1 LQNHDYGTKKTNQ
14 FGNYIVSFI
23 VVVSLFLLVNIL
35 ATQYV
40 AQYFGYHENL
50 GDSLY
55 HYFYNPFGWII
66 WQQDFYTHYSLFF
79 KTLNITMFFVIAAVF
94 GVFIV
99 IRMLALRKSKT
110 HDDVHGT
117 AHWMSDSEIKSI
129 GLIGQEKGVYIGGY
143 ADGSKLHYLKH
154 NGPEHVLAF
163 APTRSGKGIGLVLPT
178 LLDWRESVI
187 VLDIKGENWALT
199 AGWREQYANNRVLKF
214 DPTADDGLSVK
225 FNPLEEIRVG
235 TSYEIGDLQNIAMM
249 IVDTD
254 GKGLRDYW
262 EKSSFS
268 FVSGLILHT
277 IHKAKKSN
285 QPYPNLT
292 DVYEL
297 LNKDEIRDLLEE
309 MLSSNH
315 HLVSLVGR
323 EMLNKAT
330 EELSGVVGST
340 ASYLN
345 LYVDPIISNN
355 TSKSEFRI
363 NDLMRGEQPVSLYL
377 VLKPNDKNRIM
388 PLIRLIMNQLLRRLL
403 EDLEFEDGKSVKTYK
418 HRMLLMLD
426 EFTSLGRLGIFQ
438 ESLAFMGGYGIK
450 AYIIIQD
457 ITQLYEAYGK
467 DESIMS
473 NCHIRIAYAP
483 NKVETAELL
492 SKMSGITTVVKSYT
506 TTSGNRVSVMLG
518 QVTESLQEISRPLL
532 TPDEC
537 MRLPGAIK
545 DNNAQVIE
553 GGDMLIFIAGQAPI
567 YGKQILF
574 FKDKV
579 FLDRSKVAAPK
590 LGSTT
595 LMSQV
600 EYEVKLP

>member
-1 LQNHDYGTKKTNQ
+1 MQNHDYGTKKTNQ

-579 FLDRSKVAAPK
+579 FLERSKVAAPK

>member
-1 LQNHDYGTKKTNQ
+1 LQNHDYGTKRKNQ
-14 FGNYIVSFI
+14 VGNYIVSLI
-23 VVVSLFLLVNIL
+23 VVVSLFFLVNIL

-40 AQYFGYHENL
+40 AQHFNYHENL
-50 GDSLY
+50 GNPIY
-55 HYFYNPFGWII
+55 QYFYNPFGWII
-66 WQQDFYTHYSLFF
+66 WQQDFYTPYSYFF
-79 KTLNITMFFVIAAVF
+79 KSLNITMFFIIVAVF
-94 GVFIV
+94 MVFIF
-99 IRMLALRKSKT
+99 IRLLALRKSKT

-117 AHWMSDSEIKSI
+117 AHWMRLDELKKTN
-129 GLIGQEKGVYIGGY
+129 LLEQKEGVYIGGY
-143 ADGSKLHYLKH
+143 EEGSNLKYLKH

-199 AGWREQYANNRVLKF
+199 AGWREEYAHNRVLKF
-214 DPTADDGLSVK
+214 DPTALDGLSVK
-225 FNPLEEIRVG
+225 FNPLEEIRIG
-235 TSYEIGDLQNIAMM
+235 ESYEIGDLQNIAMM
-249 IVDTD
+249 IVDTE

-268 FVSGLILHT
+268 FISGLILHT
-277 IHKAKKSN
+277 IHKTKKEDK
-285 QPYPNLT
+285 PYPNLT
-292 DVYEL
+292 DVYKL
-297 LNKDEIRDLLEE
+297 LNAEEIKDLLEE
-309 MLSSNH
+309 MLSSKH

-323 EMLNKAT
+323 EMLNKAA
-330 EELSGVVGST
+330 EELSGVVGSSS
-340 ASYLN
+340 SYLN

-355 TSKSEFRI
+355 TSKSEFTI
-363 NDLMRGEQPVSLYL
+363 NDLMNAEKPVSLYL

-403 EDLEFEDGKSVKTYK
+403 EELEFENGKSVKTYK

-467 DESIMS
+467 DESILS

-483 NKVETAELL
+483 NKMETAELL
-492 SKMSGITTVVKSYT
+492 SKMSGTTTVVKSYT
-506 TTSGNRVSVMLG
+506 TTSGNRISVMLG

-537 MRLPGAIK
+537 MRLRGAKK
-545 DNNAQVIE
+545 DNNGQVIE

-574 FKDKV
+574 FKDQV
-579 FLDRSKVAAPK
+579 FLDRSKVAAP
-590 LGSTT
+590 T
-595 LMSQV
+595 LTASILKD
-600 EYEVKLP
+600 ELDYEVKL

>member
-1 LQNHDYGTKKTNQ
+1 LKNHDYGTKRKSQ
-14 FGNYIVSFI
+14 VGNYIVSFI

-40 AQYFGYHENL
+40 AQHFGYHENL
-50 GDSLY
+50 GNALY
-55 HYFYNPFGWII
+55 QNFYNPFGWII
-66 WQQDFYTHYSLFF
+66 WQQDFYTSYSYFF
-79 KTLNITMFFVIAAVF
+79 KTLNIMMFFIIAAVF
-94 GVFIV
+94 IVFIL
-99 IRMLALRKSKT
+99 IRLLALRKSKT

-117 AHWMSDSEIKSI
+117 AHWMRFDELKETN
-129 GLIGQEKGVYIGGY
+129 LLDQKEGVYIGGY
-143 ADGSKLHYLKH
+143 EEGSNLKYLKH

-199 AGWREQYANNRVLKF
+199 AGWREEYANNRVLKF
-214 DPTADDGLSVK
+214 DPTADNGLSVK
-225 FNPLEEIRVG
+225 FNPLEEIRIG
-235 TSYEIGDLQNIAMM
+235 GSYEIGDLQNIAMM
-249 IVDTD
+249 IVDTE

-268 FVSGLILHT
+268 FISGLILHT
-277 IHKAKKSN
+277 IHKAQKEKK
-285 QPYPNLT
+285 PYPNLT
-292 DVYEL
+292 DVYKL
-297 LNKDEIRDLLEE
+297 LNGEEIRDLLEE
-309 MLSSNH
+309 MLKSEH

-323 EMLNKAT
+323 EMLNKAS
-330 EELSGVVGST
+330 EELSGVVGSSS
-340 ASYLN
+340 SYLN

-355 TSKSEFRI
+355 TSKSEFKI
-363 NDLMRGEQPVSLYL
+363 SDLMNDEKPVSLYL

-403 EDLEFEDGKSVKTYK
+403 EELEFENGKSVKTYR

-467 DESIMS
+467 DESILS

-492 SKMSGITTVVKSYT
+492 SKMSGTTTVVKSYT
-506 TTSGNRVSVMLG
+506 TTSGSRISVMLG

-537 MRLPGAIK
+537 MRLRGAK
-545 DNNAQVIE
+545 KENNGEVIE

-574 FKDKV
+574 FKDQV

-590 LGSTT
+590 FSSSA
-595 LMSQV
+595 LMD
-600 EYEVKLP
+600 EFEDEVKLV

>member
-1 LQNHDYGTKKTNQ
+1 
-14 FGNYIVSFI
+14 
-23 VVVSLFLLVNIL
+23 
-35 ATQYV
+35 
-40 AQYFGYHENL
+40 
-50 GDSLY
+50 
-55 HYFYNPFGWII
+55 
-66 WQQDFYTHYSLFF
+66 
-79 KTLNITMFFVIAAVF
+79 M
-94 GVFIV
+94 
-99 IRMLALRKSKT
+99 
-110 HDDVHGT
+110 
-117 AHWMSDSEIKSI
+117 
-129 GLIGQEKGVYIGGY
+129 
-143 ADGSKLHYLKH
+143 
-154 NGPEHVLAF
+154 
-163 APTRSGKGIGLVLPT
+163 
-178 LLDWRESVI
+178 
-187 VLDIKGENWALT
+187 
-199 AGWREQYANNRVLKF
+199 
-214 DPTADDGLSVK
+214 
-225 FNPLEEIRVG
+225 
-235 TSYEIGDLQNIAMM
+235 
-249 IVDTD
+249 
-254 GKGLRDYW
+254 
-262 EKSSFS
+262 
-268 FVSGLILHT
+268 
-277 IHKAKKSN
+277 
-285 QPYPNLT
+285 
-292 DVYEL
+292 
-297 LNKDEIRDLLEE
+297 
-309 MLSSNH
+309 
-315 HLVSLVGR
+315 
-323 EMLNKAT
+323 
-330 EELSGVVGST
+330 GST
-340 ASYLN
+340 SSYLN

-579 FLDRSKVAAPK
+579 FLERSKVAAPK

>member
-40 AQYFGYHENL
+40 AQYFGYHEKL

-79 KTLNITMFFVIAAVF
+79 KTLNITMFFVIATVF

-340 ASYLN
+340 SSYLN

-579 FLDRSKVAAPK
+579 FLERSKVAAPK

-595 LMSQV
+595 SMSQV

>member
-1 LQNHDYGTKKTNQ
+1 MSHQSYGTRSNNQ
-14 FGNYIVSFI
+14 VGNYIVSLI
-23 VVVSLFLLVNIL
+23 TVLSLFLLVNII

-40 AQYFGYHENL
+40 AQHFAYHPNL
-50 GDSLY
+50 GASLY
-55 HYFYNPFGWII
+55 QHFYNPFNWIL
-66 WQQDFYTHYSLFF
+66 WQGDYFDEYSLFF
-79 KTLNITMFFVIAAVF
+79 RTLNITMIFIFVAI
-94 GVFIV
+94 FIIFIL
-99 IRMLALRKSKT
+99 IRLLALRKSKT
-110 HDDVHGT
+110 HNDVHGT
-117 AHWMSDSEIKSI
+117 AHWMSSKVLKET
-129 GLIGQEKGVYIGGY
+129 GLVGEKQGVYIGGY
-143 ADGSKLHYLKH
+143 EEANKLKYLKH
-154 NGPEHVLAF
+154 NGPEHILAF

-214 DPTADDGLSVK
+214 DPTAAEGLSVK

-235 TSYEIGDLQNIAMM
+235 SNYEIGDVQNIAMM
-249 IVDTD
+249 IVDTE

-268 FVSGLILHT
+268 FISGLILHT
-277 IHKAKKSN
+277 IHNANQERKK
-285 QPYPNLT
+285 YPNLT

-297 LNKDEIRDLLEE
+297 LNRDDIRDLLEE
-309 MLSSNH
+309 MVESTH
-315 HLVSLVGR
+315 HLIAIVGR
-323 EMLNKAT
+323 EMLNKAA

-340 ASYLN
+340 SSYLN

-355 TSKSEFRI
+355 TSMSEFKI
-363 NDLMRGEQPVSLYL
+363 SDLMNNEQPVSLYL
-377 VLKPNDKNRIM
+377 VLKPTDKNRIM
-388 PLIRLIMNQLLRRLL
+388 PLIRLMMNQLLRRLL
-403 EDLEFEDGKSVKTYK
+403 EELEFEEGKVKQSYK

-426 EFTSLGRLGIFQ
+426 EFTSLGKLTVFQ
-438 ESLAFMGGYGIK
+438 ESLAFMAGYGIK

-467 DESIMS
+467 DESILS

-483 NKVETAELL
+483 NKLETAELL
-492 SKMSGITTVVKSYT
+492 SKMTGTTTVVKSYT
-506 TTSGNRVSVMLG
+506 TTSGDRIAVMLG

-537 MRLPGAIK
+537 MRLRGAKK
-545 DNNAQVIE
+545 DTHGQVTE

-574 FKDKV
+574 FKDPI
-579 FLDRSKVAAPK
+579 FLDRSKVPAPI
-590 LGSTT
+590 GS
-595 LMSQV
+595 SPNRSV
-600 EYEVKLP
+600 FDEEVKL

>member
-1 LQNHDYGTKKTNQ
+1 MQKHEYGTKRKNQ
-14 FGNYIVSFI
+14 VGNYIVSLI
-23 VVVSLFLLVNIL
+23 VVVSLFFLVNIL

-40 AQYFGYHENL
+40 AQHFSYHENL

-55 HYFYNPFGWII
+55 EYFYNPFGWII
-66 WQQDFYTHYSLFF
+66 WQQDFYTSYSYFF
-79 KTLNITMFFVIAAVF
+79 KSLNITMFFIIATVF
-94 GVFIV
+94 VVFIL
-99 IRMLALRKSKT
+99 IRLLALRKSKT

-117 AHWMSDSEIKSI
+117 AHWMRWDELKETN
-129 GLIGQEKGVYIGGY
+129 LLNQKEGVYIGGY
-143 ADGSKLHYLKH
+143 EESSNLKYLKH
-154 NGPEHVLAF
+154 NGHEHVLAF

-178 LLDWRESVI
+178 LLDWRDSVI

-199 AGWREQYANNRVLKF
+199 AGWREKYAHNRVLKF
-214 DPTADDGLSVK
+214 DPTALDGLSVK
-225 FNPLEEIRVG
+225 FNPLEEIRIG
-235 TSYEIGDLQNIAMM
+235 ERYEIGDLQNIAMM
-249 IVDTD
+249 IVDTE

-268 FVSGLILHT
+268 FISGLILYT
-277 IHKAKKSN
+277 IHKTKKEN
-285 QPYPNLT
+285 KPYPNLT

-297 LNKDEIRDLLEE
+297 LNRDEIKDLLEE
-309 MLSSNH
+309 MLRSKH

-323 EMLNKAT
+323 EMLNKAA
-330 EELSGVVGST
+330 EELSGVVGSSS
-340 ASYLN
+340 SYLN

-355 TSKSEFRI
+355 TSKSEFKI
-363 NDLMRGEQPVSLYL
+363 NDLMNAEKPVSLYL

-403 EDLEFEDGKSVKTYK
+403 EELEFEDGKSVKTYK

-467 DESIMS
+467 DESILS

-483 NKVETAELL
+483 NKIETAELL
-492 SKMSGITTVVKSYT
+492 SKMSGTTTVVKSYT
-506 TTSGNRVSVMLG
+506 TTSGSRISVMLG

-537 MRLPGAIK
+537 MRLRGAKK
-545 DNNAQVIE
+545 DHNGQVIE

-574 FKDKV
+574 FKDQV
-579 FLDRSKVAAPK
+579 FLDRSKVVAP
-590 LGSTT
+590 T
-595 LMSQV
+595 LTASILKD
-600 EYEVKLP
+600 ELDYEVKL

>member
-1 LQNHDYGTKKTNQ
+1 LTKHNYGTRKSNQ
-14 FGNYIVSFI
+14 VGNYIVSFI
-23 VVVSLFLLVNIL
+23 VVISLFLLVNIL

-40 AQYFGYHENL
+40 AQHFGYHENL

-55 HYFYNPFGWII
+55 QYFYNPFGWII
-66 WQQDFYTHYSLFF
+66 WQQDFYAHYSYFF
-79 KTLNITMFFVIAAVF
+79 KSLNIMMFFIIAAVF
-94 GVFIV
+94 IVFIL

-117 AHWMSDSEIKSI
+117 AHWMNDAEIKKT
-129 GLIGQEKGVYIGGY
+129 GLISGKEGVYIGGY
-143 ADGSKLHYLKH
+143 EKGSKLHYLKH

-214 DPTADDGLSVK
+214 DPTAADGLSVK
-225 FNPLEEIRVG
+225 FNPLEEIRLDG
-235 TSYEIGDLQNIAMM
+235 AYEIGDLQNIAMM
-249 IVDTD
+249 IVDTE

-268 FVSGLILHT
+268 FISGLILHT
-277 IHKAKKSN
+277 IHKAKKEDK
-285 QPYPNLT
+285 PYPNLT

-309 MLSSNH
+309 MLISKH

-323 EMLNKAT
+323 EMLNKAA
-330 EELSGVVGST
+330 EELSGVVGSSS
-340 ASYLN
+340 SYLN

-355 TSKSEFRI
+355 TSKSEFKI
-363 NDLMRGEQPVSLYL
+363 NDLMNGEKPISLYL

-388 PLIRLIMNQLLRRLL
+388 PLIRLIMNLLLRRLL
-403 EDLEFEDGKSVKTYK
+403 EELTFENGKSVKNYK

-467 DESIMS
+467 DESILS

-492 SKMSGITTVVKSYT
+492 SKMSGTTTVVKSYT

-537 MRLPGAIK
+537 MRLPGAKK
-545 DNNAQVIE
+545 DINGQVVE

-574 FKDKV
+574 FKDQV
-579 FLDRSKVAAPK
+579 FLDRSKVAV
-590 LGSTT
+590 
-595 LMSQV
+595 SQFTSPTFKD
-600 EYEVKLP
+600 EDEVKLA

>member
-1 LQNHDYGTKKTNQ
+1 MQNHDYGTKRKNQ
-14 FGNYIVSFI
+14 VGNYIVSLI
-23 VVVSLFLLVNIL
+23 VVVSLFFLVNIL

-40 AQYFGYHENL
+40 AQHFNYHENL
-50 GDSLY
+50 GNPIY
-55 HYFYNPFGWII
+55 QYFYNPFGWII
-66 WQQDFYTHYSLFF
+66 WQQDFYTPYSYFF
-79 KTLNITMFFVIAAVF
+79 KSLNITMFFIIVAVF
-94 GVFIV
+94 MVFIF
-99 IRMLALRKSKT
+99 IRLLALRKSKT

-117 AHWMSDSEIKSI
+117 AHWMRLDELKKTN
-129 GLIGQEKGVYIGGY
+129 LLEQKEGVYIGGY
-143 ADGSKLHYLKH
+143 EEGSNLKYLKH

-199 AGWREQYANNRVLKF
+199 AGWREEYAHNRVLKF
-214 DPTADDGLSVK
+214 DPTALDGLSVK
-225 FNPLEEIRVG
+225 FNPLEEIRIG
-235 TSYEIGDLQNIAMM
+235 ESYEIGDLQNIAMM
-249 IVDTD
+249 IVDTE

-268 FVSGLILHT
+268 FISGLILHT
-277 IHKAKKSN
+277 IHKTKKEDK
-285 QPYPNLT
+285 PYPNLT
-292 DVYEL
+292 DVYKL
-297 LNKDEIRDLLEE
+297 LNAEEIKDLLEE
-309 MLSSNH
+309 MLSSKH

-323 EMLNKAT
+323 EMLNKAA
-330 EELSGVVGST
+330 EELSGVVGSSS
-340 ASYLN
+340 SYLN

-355 TSKSEFRI
+355 TSKSEFTI
-363 NDLMRGEQPVSLYL
+363 NDLMNAEKPVSLYL

-403 EDLEFEDGKSVKTYK
+403 EELEFENGKSVKTYK

-467 DESIMS
+467 DESILS

-483 NKVETAELL
+483 NKMETAELL
-492 SKMSGITTVVKSYT
+492 SKMSGTTTVVKSYT
-506 TTSGNRVSVMLG
+506 TTSGNRISVMLG

-537 MRLPGAIK
+537 MRLRGAKK
-545 DNNAQVIE
+545 DNNGQVIE

-574 FKDKV
+574 FKDQV
-579 FLDRSKVAAPK
+579 FLDRSKVAAP
-590 LGSTT
+590 T
-595 LMSQV
+595 LTASILKD
-600 EYEVKLP
+600 ELDYEVKL

>member
-1 LQNHDYGTKKTNQ
+1 MQNHDYGTKRKNQ
-14 FGNYIVSFI
+14 VGNYVVSL
-23 VVVSLFLLVNIL
+23 VVVILLFLLVNIL

-40 AQYFGYHENL
+40 AQHFGYHENL

-55 HYFYNPFGWII
+55 QYFYNPFGWII
-66 WQQDFYTHYSLFF
+66 WQQDFYTPYSYFF
-79 KTLNITMFFVIAAVF
+79 KSLNITMFFIIVV
-94 GVFIV
+94 VFIV
-99 IRMLALRKSKT
+99 FILIRMLALRKSKM

-117 AHWMSDSEIKSI
+117 AHWMNDAEIKKT
-129 GLIGQEKGVYIGGY
+129 GLLGQSEGVYIGGY
-143 ADGSKLHYLKH
+143 KEGSNLQYLKH

-225 FNPLEEIRVG
+225 FNPLEEIRLDG
-235 TSYEIGDLQNIAMM
+235 AYEIGDLQNIAIM
-249 IVDTD
+249 IVDTE

-268 FVSGLILHT
+268 FISGLILHT
-277 IHKAKKSN
+277 IHKAKKEKK
-285 QPYPNLT
+285 PYPNLT

-297 LNKDEIRDLLEE
+297 LNKNEIRDLLEE
-309 MLSSNH
+309 MLVSKH

-323 EMLNKAT
+323 EMLNKAA
-330 EELSGVVGST
+330 EELSGVVGSSS
-340 ASYLN
+340 SYLN

-355 TSKSEFRI
+355 TSKSEFKI
-363 NDLMRGEQPVSLYL
+363 NDLMNSEKPVSLYL

-388 PLIRLIMNQLLRRLL
+388 PLIRLIMNLLLRRLL
-403 EDLEFEDGKSVKTYK
+403 EELEFENGKSVKNYK

-467 DESIMS
+467 DESILS

-492 SKMSGITTVVKSYT
+492 SKMSGTTTVVKSYT

-537 MRLPGAIK
+537 MRLPGAKK
-545 DNNAQVIE
+545 DNNGQVIK

-574 FKDKV
+574 FKDQV
-579 FLDRSKVAAPK
+579 FLDRSKVAVPQ
-590 LGSTT
+590 LHSPT
-595 LMSQV
+595 LKNEF
-600 EYEVKLP
+600 EYEVKLA